1 MLFEFVTDIQ
11 ENKNSQIYDLSEG
24 FTKGNMFVN
33 LYDPYK
39 NYTPREIKPQ
49 TERQA
54 LLDKIYKLCFAIND
68 LNLYLDTHPNDSAAY
83 ELFKKYSLMYDK
95 CSAEYESKY
104 QVLELTHDTYGKY
117 TWINN
122 PWPWNNMTKED
133 SYYV

>member
-1 MLFEFVTDIQ
+1 MKATKL
-11 ENKNSQIYDLSEG
+11 KEG
-24 FTKGNMFVN
+24 
-33 LYDPYK
+33 
-39 NYTPREIKPQ
+39 I
-49 TERQA
+49 
-54 LLDKIYKLCFAIND
+54 
-68 LNLYLDTHPNDSAAY
+68 

-122 PWPWNNMTKED
+122 PWPWDNMTKED

>member
-54 LLDKIYKLCFAIND
+54 LLDKIYKLCFPTFNITSFNGTINISFNIRNIF
-68 LNLYLDTHPNDSAAY
+68 LNCMN
-83 ELFKKYSLMYDK
+83 
-95 CSAEYESKY
+95 
-104 QVLELTHDTYGKY
+104 
-117 TWINN
+117 
-122 PWPWNNMTKED
+122 
-133 SYYV
+133 